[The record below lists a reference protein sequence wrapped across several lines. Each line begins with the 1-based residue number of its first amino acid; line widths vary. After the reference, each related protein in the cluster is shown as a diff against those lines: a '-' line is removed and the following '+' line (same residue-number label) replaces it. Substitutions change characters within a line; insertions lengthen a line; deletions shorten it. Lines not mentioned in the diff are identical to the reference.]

1 MQRRSTTAFLH
12 PCTPPWVLMNL
23 PFSVAPHVD
32 RRMADAALRHVT
44 STLARL
50 CEGGRLVAITGASLS
65 PDTSTWRD
73 AFDYDREVCN
83 GDLGIVQ
90 RIDQEEGELAVAFDG
105 REVSY
110 SFGERDEVVLAYATT
125 TVVLVG
131 QRKALAI
138 AVRNQGA
145 RRRWSKLREH
155 LTGAGTDV
163 RD

>member
-1 MQRRSTTAFLH
+1 MQ
-12 PCTPPWVLMNL
+12 VEN
-23 PFSVAPHVD
+23 
-32 RRMADAALRHVT
+32 
-44 STLARL
+44 
-50 CEGGRLVAITGASLS
+50 
-65 PDTSTWRD
+65 
-73 AFDYDREVCN
+73 DYGREVYN

-110 SFGERDEVVLAYATT
+110 GSRGKRL
-125 TVVLVG
+125 VVLVG

-155 LTGAGTDV
+155 LTGAGTAI
-163 RD
+163 R